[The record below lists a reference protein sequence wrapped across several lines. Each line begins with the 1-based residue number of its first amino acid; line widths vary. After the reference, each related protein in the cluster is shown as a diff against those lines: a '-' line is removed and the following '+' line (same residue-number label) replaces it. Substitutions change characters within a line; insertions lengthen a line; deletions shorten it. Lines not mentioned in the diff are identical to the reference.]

1 MPEIDEAEKQKLV
14 DDCQIDTVL
23 ADILLARG
31 LKTPQEVQLF
41 LHPSWEHLHDP
52 FLLKDMT
59 LAVERIQKAIGDGEK
74 IRIYGDYDAD
84 GVCSTTL
91 MFQALRSLKADVD
104 YYIPDRFR
112 EGYGLHRHALQTAKE
127 EGVQLVITVDTGIT
141 AVDEAAY
148 AREIG
153 LDLII
158 TDHHEP
164 LATLP
169 EAIAVINPKQPQCSY
184 PFPQLAGVGVAF
196 KLVQALY
203 EQTPKQW
210 LDLVA
215 LGTIADLVPLVG
227 ENRLFAAF
235 GLEQMNRRQQFGLAA
250 LAEVAGIEGEI
261 RARDVGFL
269 LGPRINASGRLQ
281 SASKAVSLFLAEEME
296 TARQIASELNQ
307 INQERQHLVR
317 EISEEAIAEVE
328 ADPELHRHVIVVA
341 SEGWHEGVIG
351 IVASRLVER
360 FYRPAIVLNVD
371 PDKGIAKGSAR
382 SIEGFHMVEA
392 LRTAAGHLERFGGH
406 TMAAGMTLASEKIPA
421 LRQALSAYAK
431 ETLSEEDYRP
441 ISTID
446 AVLSLREVTPEL
458 AVQLEQ
464 LAPFGVDNPPPQL
477 LLRGSEIGRIQVVG
491 AYKDTL
497 KLQLVQGNS
506 TLTAI
511 GFQQGTLAEEITT
524 GAHVQVVGEL
534 QVNEWNGRRQLQVL
548 LHDLHIPQIQVFDWR
563 SNRLATAQQEWL
575 QQQGCW
581 AVGHEQSLRWKQW
594 GEQKIRWEEVQT
606 SLSLLAEQKSLAF
619 LDPPPSLTIFEQLC
633 SQLVNME
640 RCYFLYGDNA
650 WEEGLLPVPSREQ
663 FKQLYLL
670 IHRTKAFPLSANT
683 YRSLEKRTGLSK
695 RLIRFVF
702 SVFADLQFIRQEG
715 NQMVVCTQ
723 PERRPLTASTHYRQ
737 QVEREKVWQRL
748 IYSSY
753 RQLCHYLQQHVPG
766 GLAYGFQEQDTDH
779 SQLSHTGSSV

>member
-1 MPEIDEAEKQKLV
+1 MPEIDEIQKQKLV
-14 DDCQIDTVL
+14 KDCQLDTIL

-31 LKTPQEVQLF
+31 LKTAQDVQLF

-52 FLLKDMT
+52 FLLKDMR
-59 LAVERIQKAIGDGEK
+59 LAVERIQKAIDNGEK

-91 MFQALRSLKADVD
+91 LFQALQSLKAHVD

-112 EGYGLHRHALQTAKE
+112 EGYGLHRHALQAAKE

-141 AVDEAAY
+141 AVDEATY
-148 AREIG
+148 ARELG

-164 LATLP
+164 PATLP
-169 EAIAVINPKQPQCSY
+169 DAFAVINPKQPQCTY
-184 PFPQLAGVGVAF
+184 PFSQLAGVGVAF
-196 KLVQALY
+196 KLVQALC
-203 EQTPKQW
+203 EHTPKQW

-215 LGTIADLVPLVG
+215 LGTIADLVPLIG
-227 ENRLFAAF
+227 ENRLLATF
-235 GLEQMNRRQQFGLAA
+235 GLEQMNRRQQYGLAA

-261 RARDVGFL
+261 SARDVGFL

-281 SASKAVSLFLAEEME
+281 SATKAVSLLLAEEME
-296 TARQIASELNQ
+296 TARQIADELNQ
-307 INQERQHLVR
+307 INQERQRLVQ

-328 ADPELHRHVIVVA
+328 ANPEMHQQVIVVA
-341 SEGWHEGVIG
+341 NEGWHEGVIG
-351 IVASRLVER
+351 IVASRLVEQ
-360 FYRPAIVLNVD
+360 FYRPAIVLNID
-371 PDKGIAKGSAR
+371 PNTGMAKGSAR

-392 LRTAAGHLERFGGH
+392 LRAAAEHLERFGGH
-406 TMAAGMTLASEKIPA
+406 TMAAGMTLPSEKIPA
-421 LRQALSAYAK
+421 LRQTLSAYA
-431 ETLSEEDYRP
+431 EQTLSEEDYRP
-441 ISTID
+441 ISMVD
-446 AVLSLREVTPEL
+446 AALSLRDVTPEL
-458 AVQLEQ
+458 VAQLER
-464 LAPFGVDNPPPQL
+464 LAPFGVDNPPPLL
-477 LLRGSEIGRIQVVG
+477 LLRESAIGRIQVVG

-497 KLQLVQGNS
+497 KLQLVQGQS

-524 GAHVQVVGEL
+524 GAHVQIVGEL
-534 QVNEWNGRRQLQVL
+534 QVNEWNGRKQLQVL
-548 LHDLHIPQIQVFDWR
+548 LHDMHIPQIQVFDWR

-575 QQQGCW
+575 QQRGCW
-581 AVGHEQSLRWKQW
+581 AIGSDQSLRWRQW
-594 GEQKIRWEEVQT
+594 GERKIRWEEIDT
-606 SLSLLAEQKSLAF
+606 SLSLLAEQKSFAF
-619 LDPPPSLTIFEQLC
+619 LDPPPSLTVFEQLC
-633 SQLVNME
+633 RQLVNME
-640 RCYFLYGDNA
+640 RCYFLYGDRS

-670 IHRTKAFPLSANT
+670 IQRTKAFPLSANT
-683 YRSLEKRTGLSK
+683 YRSLERRTGLSK

-715 NQMVVCTQ
+715 NQMVVCTE

-737 QVEREKVWQRL
+737 QVEREKVWQKL

-766 GLAYGFQEQDTDH
+766 GLAYGFQEQDSDNTR
-779 SQLSHTGSSV
+779 LSHTGNSV

>member
-1 MPEIDEAEKQKLV
+1 MPEIDEREKQKLME
-14 DDCQIDTVL
+14 DCQLNDIL

-31 LKTPQEVQLF
+31 LKTPQDVQFF
-41 LHPSWEHLHDP
+41 LYPSWEHLHDP
-52 FLLKDMT
+52 FLLKDMK
-59 LAVERIQKAIGDGEK
+59 LAVERIRQAIDAKEK

-91 MFQALRSLKADVD
+91 LFQVLQSLGAHVD

-112 EGYGLHRHALQTAKE
+112 EGYGLHRHALQVAKE
-127 EGVQLVITVDTGIT
+127 EGIQLVITVDTGIT

-164 LATLP
+164 PLTLP
-169 EAIAVINPKQPQCSY
+169 EAVAVINPKQPQCTY
-184 PFPQLAGVGVAF
+184 PFPQLAGVGVVF
-196 KLVQALY
+196 KLAQALC
-203 EQTPKQW
+203 EQPPKHW

-227 ENRLFAAF
+227 ENRLFVSF
-235 GLEQMNRRQQFGLAA
+235 GLQQMNQRQQFGMAA

-281 SASKAVSLFLAEEME
+281 SATKAVSLFLAEEME
-296 TARQIASELNQ
+296 TARQIAQELNQ
-307 INQERQHLVR
+307 INQERQRLVR

-328 ADPELHRHVIVVA
+328 ANPEMHRQVIVVA

-360 FYRPAIVLNVD
+360 FYRPAIVLNID

-392 LRTAAGHLERFGGH
+392 LRAAAEHLERFGGH
-406 TMAAGMTLASEKIPA
+406 TMAAGMSLLRENIPA
-421 LRQALSAYAK
+421 LHQALSTYA
-431 ETLSEEDYRP
+431 EQTLNEEDYRP

-446 AVLSLREVTPEL
+446 AALTLHDVTPEL
-458 AVQLEQ
+458 VAQLEQ
-464 LAPFGVDNPPPQL
+464 LAPFGVDNPPPQF

-497 KLQLVQGNS
+497 KLQLKQGKS

-511 GFQQGTLAEEITT
+511 GFHQGTLAEEITT
-524 GAHVQVVGEL
+524 GAQVQVVGEL
-534 QVNEWNGRRQLQVL
+534 QVNEWNGRKQLQVL
-548 LHDLHIPQIQVFDWR
+548 VNDLHIPQIQVFDWR
-563 SNRLATAQQEWL
+563 SNRLVSAQHEWL
-575 QQQGCW
+575 QQRDCW

-594 GEQKIRWEEVQT
+594 GEQKICWKEVPT
-606 SLSLLAEQKSLAF
+606 SIALLAEKRSLAF
-619 LDPPPSLTIFEQLC
+619 LDPPPSLTVFEQLC
-633 SQLVNME
+633 KELVNLE
-640 RCYFLYGDNA
+640 RCYFLFGDHA
-650 WEEGLLPVPSREQ
+650 WEEGVLPVPSREQ
-663 FKQLYLL
+663 FKQLYML
-670 IHRTKAFPLSANT
+670 IQRAKSFPLSANT
-683 YRSLEKRTGLSK
+683 YRSLERRTGLSE
-695 RLIRFVF
+695 RLIRFVL

-715 NQMVVCTQ
+715 NQMVVCAQ
-723 PERRPLTASTHYRQ
+723 PQRRPLTASTHYRQ
-737 QVEREKVWQRL
+737 QIEREKVWQQL

-766 GLAYGFQEQDTDH
+766 GLAYGFQEQNTDH
-779 SQLSHTGSSV
+779 SRLSHTGSSI